1 MRVNA
6 QASSRDGTPASKAI
20 EHARL
25 SRPPIQHCLMLE
37 LEAAVE
43 RILAAL
49 PPPVPETVPL
59 SLAHRRILAEK
70 ILSPVDLPGFDN
82 SSMDGYAVR
91 AADLQHAS
99 AAAPVSLRLHGRVA
113 AGETFAGELAPG
125 DCIRIFTGS
134 PLPRGAD
141 AVIMQEDS
149 RTNSTT
155 PGVVQFLDSVKPWD
169 NVRFRGGDVKSGA
182 SIGEPGDSLHAGRLN
197 LLAAAGLA
205 SVRVGRRTVTG
216 LLAAGS
222 ELLEPGQPPAPG
234 KIYESNRAGL
244 AALTVQAG
252 AEPKIFPI
260 IRETLADTRAAL
272 ETAFQTCDIL
282 VTSGGVS
289 VGEMDFI
296 KDAFTQLGGT
306 LDFWKVAIRP
316 GRPFAFGCCS
326 GKFLFALPGNPVSA
340 FVTFLLFVRP
350 ALLRWQ
356 GARESTLPARRGI
369 LTEPLANHGDRRHFM
384 RVFIAANGDTRPA
397 GGQDSHM
404 LASLAAAN
412 GLVDVPPQT
421 SLPAGAPVNVL
432 CWD

>member
-1 MRVNA
+1 
-6 QASSRDGTPASKAI
+6 
-20 EHARL
+20 
-25 SRPPIQHCLMLE
+25 MLE

-49 PPPVPETVPL
+49 PPPAPETVPL
-59 SLAHRRILAEK
+59 ALAHRRILAEK
-70 ILSPVDLPGFDN
+70 IISPVDLPGFDN
-82 SSMDGYAVR
+82 SAMDGYAVH
-91 AADLQHAS
+91 AADLQRAA

-125 DCIRIFTGS
+125 ACIRIFTGS

-149 RTNSTT
+149 RTDSTA
-155 PGVVQFLDSVKPWD
+155 PGVVQFLDAVKPWD

-182 SIGEPGDSLHAGRLN
+182 TLGEPGDALTGGRLN

-205 SVRVGRRTVTG
+205 SVRVGRRPVTG

-222 ELLEPGQPPAPG
+222 ELLEPSQPLAPG
-234 KIYESNRAGL
+234 KIFESNRSGL
-244 AALTVQAG
+244 AALAAQAG
-252 AEPKIFPI
+252 AEARIFPI
-260 IRETLADTRAAL
+260 IPDTLADTRDAL
-272 ETAFQTCDIL
+272 DSALKTCDVL

-296 KDAFTQLGGT
+296 KDAFTQLGGA

-316 GRPFAFGCCS
+316 GRPFAFGRCRE
-326 GKFLFALPGNPVSA
+326 KFLFALPGNPVSA

-356 GARESTLPARRGI
+356 GARETTLPARRGM
-369 LTEPLANHGDRRHFM
+369 LLKPLANPGDRRHFL
-384 RVFIAANGDTRPA
+384 RVFIAANGDVRSA
-397 GGQDSHM
+397 GAQDSHL

-421 SLPAGAPVNVL
+421 SLPAGAPVTVL
-432 CWD
+432 GWD